1 MIGKPIKKSDFFHYD
16 EDQKKVLPNIVSDR
30 FNEFN
35 KKYIFIKYKLYFS
48 RKNKIDPHTEKGWLL
63 STLTCFKFFLD
74 IFPEA
79 SIDAGFT
86 HNALSVNIHDVKE
99 IFDLV
104 KEKYE
109 YANEL
114 LYSKERNIFNIQF
127 QTFYNSY
134 ALNIKK
140 RKVHSIPRKFIG
152 LEQLKKKVNLDV
164 ELFVINT
171 SGGDRYKE
179 SDFLRLKKIL
189 ESKFNQSTPYEIID
203 NQNIKEDNNV
213 KNFNSNINKNVI
225 TNSSIR
231 ISNFSDKNDYLEKKA
246 KFYLSK
252 KNHRKKKK
260 KVKLILIFGGTII
273 FIIIIIF
280 AIIKLYKIRSDK
292 TSKYSIINYE
302 EKEKI
307 SKTEENIRLNE
318 N

>member
-1 MIGKPIKKSDFFHYD
+1 
-16 EDQKKVLPNIVSDR
+16 
-30 FNEFN
+30 
-35 KKYIFIKYKLYFS
+35 
-48 RKNKIDPHTEKGWLL
+48 
-63 STLTCFKFFLD
+63 
-74 IFPEA
+74 
-79 SIDAGFT
+79 
-86 HNALSVNIHDVKE
+86 VNIHDVKE

-114 LYSKERNIFNIQF
+114 LYSKERNVFNIQF

-203 NQNIKEDNNV
+203 NPNIKKDNNV
-213 KNFNSNINKNVI
+213 NNLNSNINKNVI
-225 TNSSIR
+225 KNSSIR
-231 ISNFSDKNDYLEKKA
+231 IGNFSDNNDYLEKKA

-252 KNHRKKKK
+252 KIHRKKKK

-280 AIIKLYKIRSDK
+280 AIIKLYKIRPDK

-307 SKTEENIRLNE
+307 SKAEENIRLNE